1 MKITGKIVAVTGA
14 ASGIGAALCRAFH
27 AAGAKGVAALDLDQ
41 AGANK
46 VAAPLSGLA
55 LQADVGNEESLIAA
69 IGKVKA
75 ELGSIDIFCSNAG
88 VDFAEG
94 SGNLATATSN
104 QNWQTSWDVNVMAHV
119 YAARALLP
127 GMIERGDGYLVNVV
141 SAAGLLL
148 QLNDAA
154 YTTTKHAALGFA
166 ESLAT
171 SHGDDGIKVSAVCP
185 QYVET
190 PLLPSF
196 DERVI
201 AAIGDD
207 VISADDVAAAVLAG
221 IREEQFLILPHPKV
235 ADYARS
241 KTADHERWLRGMR
254 SLRRRALDS

>member
-1 MKITGKIVAVTGA
+1 MEVNGKTVAVTGA

-27 AAGAKGVAALDLDQ
+27 TAGAKGIAALDLDQ
-41 AGANK
+41 AGADA
-46 VAAPLSGLA
+46 VVAPLSGLA
-55 LQADVGNEESLIAA
+55 LHADVGNEESLIAA
-69 IGKVKA
+69 IGKVEA
-75 ELGSIDIFCSNAG
+75 EFGSIDIFCSNAG
-88 VDFAEG
+88 VDFSEG
-94 SGNLATATSN
+94 AGNLATATSN
-104 QNWQTSWDVNVMAHV
+104 QNWQISWDVNVMAHV

-127 GMIERGDGYLVNVV
+127 GMIERGEGYLVNVV

-154 YTTTKHAALGFA
+154 YTATKHAALGFA
-166 ESLAT
+166 ESLAI

-196 DERVI
+196 DNRVV
-201 AAIGDD
+201 AAIGDE
-207 VISADDVAAAVLAG
+207 VISADDVAAAVLEG

-241 KTADHERWLRGMR
+241 KAADHERWLRGMR
-254 SLRRRALDS
+254 KLRRSAQGN